1 MHFAVFCE
9 RKMLNDLTTLVALA
23 IQPKETSCKRLSQLI
38 MLSVVVAV
46 VVVVLFLQFL

>member
-9 RKMLNDLTTLVALA
+9 RKMLNVLTTLVALA
-23 IQPKETSCKRLSQLI
+23 FQPKETSCKRLSQL

>member
-23 IQPKETSCKRLSQLI
+23 IRPKETSCKRLSQL
-38 MLSVVVAV
+38 LSVVVAV